1 MSVITSKSL
10 NSSILKNYTP
20 NRDRLKDLTANRV
33 RFSLIGNSELTI
45 KEILEALDQD
55 QNLKDYEDL
64 LYKLTQH
71 SLEDL
76 ELIRL
81 IQEAKQSIP
90 IIKID
95 YNTLIEAFFS
105 IRWLKRSE
113 EVVLE
118 FHKFVIDLLAAKPE
132 FLGFV
137 LNQLVSCFLPSQG

>member
-33 RFSLIGNSELTI
+33 RFSLIGNSHITI
-45 KEILEALDQD
+45 QEILEALESD

-64 LYKLTQH
+64 LYKLTQP
-71 SLEDL
+71 SLEDCD
-76 ELIRL
+76 LIRF

-90 IIKID
+90 LFKID

-105 IRWLKRSE
+105 IRWLKRSQE
-113 EVVLE
+113 IVIE

-132 FLGFV
+132 FVGFV
-137 LNQLVSCFLPSQG
+137 SNKLVSCFLPQG